1 MHINRGSIDG
11 LIGVHVR
18 SILKWGY
25 QDNFKTDYYYI
36 YIFFYEN
43 VSRVQK
49 APKRKTSDFHPFKS
63 LCAWKIVAF
72 VLLVNVCLWVFLCV
86 RNLFVKK
93 INRLEIFLIT
103 SLHFTTSKKFIK
115 KMFFF
120 SLLFLSRD
128 HSVYQKLLDFKKG
141 RRCIFIS
148 FQIFFLKD
156 HSQRHLG

>member
-1 MHINRGSIDG
+1 MIGG
-11 LIGVHVR
+11 VIGVHVS
-18 SILKWGY
+18 SIVKWGY
-25 QDNFKTDYYYI
+25 QDNFKPVFF
-36 YIFFYEN
+36 FFYEKI
-43 VSRVQK
+43 SHAQE
-49 APKRKTSDFHPFKS
+49 APKRKTNNFHPLRS
-63 LCAWKIVAF
+63 LWAQNF
-72 VLLVNVCLWVFLCV
+72 VLFVNVCLWVFLCV

-148 FQIFFLKD
+148 FQIFFFKD